1 MGEVLY
7 RKYRPKNFDE
17 VLGQDIVKTIV
28 RNAVAAGRVSHAYL
42 FTGPRGVGKTTMAR
56 LLAKAVNCEN
66 PTDGDPDNQCQNCK
80 LIQEGR
86 FLDLIE
92 IDAASYTGVDNVRE
106 IIDHVRFSPSMGKY
120 KVFIIDEVH
129 MLSKAAFNALL
140 KTLEEPPAHVIFI
153 LATTD
158 IQKVPPT
165 IISRS
170 QQFDFKR
177 VSLADTSRLLKKI
190 LLDLGISMPE
200 EAIVL
205 VAQAADGSFRDAL
218 SILDQLISFTDGEIT
233 LAIAEE
239 ILGITRI
246 AAGQKFLDMLIQNQ
260 TSDAVKFIKD
270 LVFEGKDISQ
280 FLRNFLEY
288 LRLVLLVKLDAQRLS
303 DMGLTEEE
311 RAHLLSQA
319 QGRGGKN

>member
-1 MGEVLY
+1 MDLWLGKTPVFASLFRLQRCDFTLNGTWQKRLSLYTISMEQVLY
-7 RKYRPKNFDE
+7 RKYRSKNFKE
-17 VLGQDIVKTIV
+17 VLGQEPIVKALEGALSLWRI
-28 RNAVAAGRVSHAYL
+28 SHAYL
-42 FTGPRGVGKTTMAR
+42 FAGSRGIGKTSVAR
-56 LLAKAVNCEN
+56 ILAREIGAS
-66 PTDGDPDNQCQNCK
+66 QN
-80 LIQEGR
+80 
-86 FLDLIE
+86 DTYE
-92 IDAASYTGVDNVRE
+92 IDAASHTGVDDIRELNDAVRTFPFE
-106 IIDHVRFSPSMGKY
+106 SKY
-120 KVFIIDEVH
+120 KVYIIDEVH
-129 MLSKAAFNALL
+129 MLSKSAFNALL
-140 KTLEEPPAHVIFI
+140 KTLEEPPAHVVFI

-190 LLDLGISMPE
+190 LLDLAISMPE

-260 TSDAVKFIKD
+260 A
-270 LVFEGKDISQ
+270 
-280 FLRNFLEY
+280 
-288 LRLVLLVKLDAQRLS
+288 
-303 DMGLTEEE
+303 
-311 RAHLLSQA
+311 
-319 QGRGGKN
+319 